1 MAEENTNT
9 FTQQVGNEIER
20 LAGRGEAPPSPQQQ
34 VSPMPIIEREYYT
47 ADEFLAEDYEP
58 VPRIYQDTR
67 GGKDYPVIPVGLGI
81 IAGVGGCNK
90 STLLRQLAMSV
101 VSGKPFL
108 GWEYT
113 GKHRSAIYVSTE
125 DPKPVAKNYIKTMN
139 ESICMS
145 AEEAKRLR
153 FIFSSD
159 DILEKLD
166 NQLSQAPADLVIIDA
181 FIDVISGKQQ
191 NSASDTR
198 AAMGPFASL
207 AFKYNCTVILLHHTN
222 KGTDNIPMSRD
233 NVAGSQALVNK
244 PRFAIEFRV
253 NKTDKELRLFGFV
266 KHNYCPQLYYQ
277 DSAMVL
283 SMDENFVLNSTGQRV
298 PFEETGDN
306 GLRKKDGKYDNVLVD
321 VLKVMRNNPTPI
333 SYGEL
338 KKAIMEFR
346 DKGETTAENN
356 IKHAVQKGAI
366 KKNESGNY
374 IISHDYE

>member
-1 MAEENTNT
+1 MTEENT
-9 FTQQVGNEIER
+9 FTEKVGNEIER
-20 LAGRGEAPPSPQQQ
+20 LTGEGVAQSSPQQ
-34 VSPMPIIEREYYT
+34 PRIDFT
-47 ADEFLAEDYEP
+47 ADEFLSEDYEEIP
-58 VPRIYQDTR
+58 ALYRDMRNGEYF
-67 GGKDYPVIPVGLGI
+67 PVIPLGVVGV
-81 IAGVGGCNK
+81 IAGVGGSNK

-101 VSGKPFL
+101 VSGGEFL
-108 GWEYT
+108 GWEYQ

-125 DPKPVAKNYIKTMN
+125 DPKPVAKNFIKRMN
-139 ESICMS
+139 ETLRLPKEQ
-145 AEEAKRLR
+145 ARGLR
-153 FIFSSD
+153 FVFSSE
-159 DILEKLD
+159 DIITKLEER
-166 NQLSQAPADLVIIDA
+166 LSQAPADLVIIDA
-181 FIDVISGKQQ
+181 FADVVSGKEQ

-198 AAMGPFASL
+198 DAMEPYANL
-207 AFKYNCTVILLHHTN
+207 AFKYNCTIILLHHTN
-222 KGTDNIPMSRD
+222 KGTDKLPMSRD

-244 PRFAIEFRV
+244 PRFAIEFRI
-253 NKTDKELRLFGFV
+253 NRADKDSRLLGFV
-266 KHNYCPQLYYQ
+266 KHNYLPIPYYQ
-277 DSAMVL
+277 DSAMAL
-283 SMDENFVLNSTGQRV
+283 SMDENFVLNSTGLRV